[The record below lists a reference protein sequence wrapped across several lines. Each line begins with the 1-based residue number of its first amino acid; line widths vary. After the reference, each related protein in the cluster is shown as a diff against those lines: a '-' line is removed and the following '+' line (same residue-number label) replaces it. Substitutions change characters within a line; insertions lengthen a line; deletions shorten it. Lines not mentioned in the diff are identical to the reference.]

1 MRKWGVFA
9 AAILGVAGVAD
20 VTAVPAA
27 DLPIKAPPAPTA
39 SATPPACTSLDA
51 FFLTNC
57 ALSGYG
63 VTVYGVIDV
72 GEGWESHGAPFNKLV
87 PQGVDYFVQKPNRSS
102 GWLASPNGLSQS
114 TIGIKGVEPLG
125 PGLSFV
131 FDVQAGFDPY
141 SLEFANGPGS
151 IFQNAGLPAS
161 AQSSLT
167 DSSRNGKFYNGAGYL
182 GVSSPIYGTLTF
194 FRQNALTQDG
204 VLAYDPMAVL
214 TLSRR
219 SDGRA

>member
-9 AAILGVAGVAD
+9 ASILGVVGVAYG
-20 VTAVPAA
+20 TAVPAA
-27 DLPIKAPPAPTA
+27 DLPIKAPLPPTA
-39 SATPPACTSLDA
+39 SAPPVPPACTSLDA

-125 PGLSFV
+125 PGLS
-131 FDVQAGFDPY
+131 
-141 SLEFANGPGS
+141 
-151 IFQNAGLPAS
+151 
-161 AQSSLT
+161 
-167 DSSRNGKFYNGAGYL
+167 
-182 GVSSPIYGTLTF
+182 
-194 FRQNALTQDG
+194 
-204 VLAYDPMAVL
+204 
-214 TLSRR
+214 
-219 SDGRA
+219 